1 MSISEYT
8 IRNCVY
14 SFKCNASWEDMRV
27 IQQRG
32 YEGAIGAVRF
42 CSTCQKEVY
51 ECTNDYE
58 LVENI
63 RLNRC
68 VSFIKKAASL
78 PIVTDEIL
86 RVITL
91 REKNKF

>member
-8 IRNCVY
+8 IRNCVFG
-14 SFKCNASWEDMRV
+14 SKCNASWEGMRV
-27 IQQRG
+27 IKPG
-32 YEGAIGAVRF
+32 DEALDTGGVRF
-42 CSTCQKEVY
+42 CDTCQKEVY
-51 ECTNDYE
+51 ECTNNYE

-68 VSFIKKAASL
+68 VSFIKEAVSL